1 MTAPDAPACVEATI
15 LRLLAE
21 REAQASICPSE
32 VARALGDD
40 EAAWRA
46 LMPAVR
52 EAAAHLA
59 QAQRIEVTQRHRRV
73 RIEDAKGPVRLRRG
87 ERFDTP

>member
-1 MTAPDAPACVEATI
+1 VTAPDAPACVEATI

-21 REAQASICPSE
+21 RDAQASICPSD

-52 EAAAHLA
+52 DAAARLV
-59 QAQRIEVTQRHRRV
+59 QARRIEVTQRQRTV

-87 ERFDTP
+87 ERFDAP

>member
-1 MTAPDAPACVEATI
+1 MTAPDAPACVEATL

-40 EAAWRA
+40 EAVWRA

-59 QAQRIEVTQRHRRV
+59 QAQRIEVQRRRTV

-87 ERFDTP
+87 ERFDAP